1 MAGNHVEA
9 VVSQFVLNFSVSLT
23 IFLLGNSVYSNARY
37 SRRIA
42 ISVLTCITSMIPVG
56 APLLDL
62 SALCFCRL
70 RGVIWRQWRVSE
82 PH

>member
-37 SRRIA
+37 SRRIHQR
-42 ISVLTCITSMIPVG
+42 
-56 APLLDL
+56 LDL
-62 SALCFCRL
+62 HNFNGSCR
-70 RGVIWRQWRVSE
+70 RSFA
-82 PH
+82 

>member
-1 MAGNHVEA
+1 MLVILEG
-9 VVSQFVLNFSVSLT
+9 
-23 IFLLGNSVYSNARY
+23 Y
-37 SRRIA
+37 
-42 ISVLTCITSMIPVG
+42 ISVLTCITSMVLVG

-82 PH
+82 PHWSDIRIALLPRSLTKVGRPYS